1 MLSLEQKLY
10 QLIINRLDGDKLSS
24 VSYREQAIA
33 LVNKG
38 IGGFILFGGKKD
50 ETKRFIDKLQ
60 SISKLPLFI
69 ASDVERG
76 VGQQVG
82 EATRFPGQMSVAAA
96 INKNKADDVELLK
109 NAINAIAQ
117 EALEIGIN
125 MPLIP
130 VLDVNR
136 NPDNPIICTRA
147 FSDDPEEV
155 AWYGKTYITV
165 LEEAGVLSCAK
176 HFPGHGD
183 TSTDSHI
190 ELPVISKP
198 LKELLDIDVYPFR
211 EAVRAGVSSIMA
223 GHLSIP
229 AFDILPATL
238 SEKII
243 TGLLRK
249 DLGYEGIIMTDAL
262 TMSALREYQHVPV
275 QCLNA
280 GFDILLHPEN
290 INSVIEELKQAVS
303 YGEIKE
309 ETLDSAVTRILKS
322 KSKIKR
328 TEKTE
333 GCNDNKTG
341 KSSIYNV
348 ISCSKHAVLSDMIS
362 EKAVT
367 LVKNTPGVLPIRDI
381 QDVFLVF
388 AGEENSY
395 NQAPLR
401 GFIPDHSSVFVGAG
415 FKPALEGQ
423 QYRAAQT
430 IIIAVFTNVA
440 AWKGSSGISE
450 GEIRHIKELMKK
462 SLHSIIISFGSPYV
476 LRHFNEADLLIAAY
490 DPTEQAQLSVIKC
503 LKGELSFQGRLPV
516 TLNLINNEQ

>member
-1 MLSLEQKLY
+1 MLTLEQKLY

-38 IGGFILFGGKKD
+38 IGGFILFGGQRD
-50 ETKRFIDKLQ
+50 ETKSFIDKLQ
-60 SISKLPLFI
+60 SLSKLPLII
-69 ASDVERG
+69 ASDIERG

-82 EATRFPGQMSVAAA
+82 EATRFPSQMSVAAA

-183 TSTDSHI
+183 TSIDSHI

-211 EAVRAGVSSIMA
+211 EAVRAGVSSIMT

-249 DLGYEGIIMTDAL
+249 ELGYEGIIMTDAL
-262 TMSALREYQHVPV
+262 NMSALKEYDHVPV
-275 QCLNA
+275 QCINA

-290 INSVIEELKQAVS
+290 VTSVIEELKQAVS
-303 YGEIKE
+303 YGEIRE

-328 TEKTE
+328 PKKPE
-333 GCNDNKTG
+333 GCNDNK
-341 KSSIYNV
+341 SY
-348 ISCSKHAVLSDMIS
+348 SKHAVLSDTIS

-367 LVKNTPGVLPIRDI
+367 LVKNTPGVLPIKDI
-381 QDVFLVF
+381 HDVHLVF
-388 AGEENSY
+388 AGDESLY
-395 NQAPLR
+395 NGSPL
-401 GFIPDHSSVFVGAG
+401 INYVPHNTALYSGAG
-415 FKPALEGQ
+415 LKPAP
-423 QYRAAQT
+423 
-430 IIIAVFTNVA
+430 AVVVAIFTNIA
-440 AWKGSSGISE
+440 AWKGSSGINEE
-450 GEIRHIKELMKK
+450 GVQLIKKLIEKSRH
-462 SLHSIIISFGSPYV
+462 SVIISFGSPYV
-476 LRHFNEADLLIAAY
+476 LRHFNEADMLIAAY
-490 DPTEQAQLSVIKC
+490 DPTEQAQSSVIKC

-516 TLNLINNEQ
+516 TLKP